1 MCALNACK
9 AYAVFPQPGGPDTRV
24 TFCIG
29 GPFPNG
35 VGIILF
41 MDRDR
46 DTAHLVVV
54 GVGFSLRS
62 VKGDYCSM
70 QALQIVALIL
80 VNIAL
85 LVHLGEKAYRYWRDR
100 RRMQRLVNRHP
111 EMNGVHPDE
120 DSLFVFESDASLKAF
135 VLNNDEPGTSEPF
148 DISEEDFN

>member
-1 MCALNACK
+1 
-9 AYAVFPQPGGPDTRV
+9 
-24 TFCIG
+24 
-29 GPFPNG
+29 
-35 VGIILF
+35 
-41 MDRDR
+41 MDRDT
-46 DTAHLVVV
+46 DIAHLVVL

-62 VKGDYCSM
+62 VKGGYCSM

-148 DISEEDFN
+148 DISEVDFN

>member
-1 MCALNACK
+1 
-9 AYAVFPQPGGPDTRV
+9 
-24 TFCIG
+24 
-29 GPFPNG
+29 
-35 VGIILF
+35 
-41 MDRDR
+41 MDRDT
-46 DTAHLVVV
+46 DTAHLVVG
-54 GVGFSLRS
+54 GVAFSLGS
-62 VKGDYCSM
+62 VKSGYCSM

-85 LVHLGEKAYRYWRDR
+85 LLHLGEKAHRYWRDR

-148 DISEEDFN
+148 DIPEEDFN

>member
-1 MCALNACK
+1 
-9 AYAVFPQPGGPDTRV
+9 
-24 TFCIG
+24 
-29 GPFPNG
+29 
-35 VGIILF
+35 
-41 MDRDR
+41 MDRDT
-46 DTAHLVVV
+46 DIAHRVV
-54 GVGFSLRS
+54 GAGGFLAFSLRS
-62 VKGDYCSM
+62 AKGGYCSM

-148 DISEEDFN
+148 DISEEDLN